1 LPRVK
6 PEPPA
11 GVRTAAKSAPQAQPQ
26 RQSSAPQPSGSGPVK
41 ILPADLAPNRT
52 PAEARAAQQPQTQQV
67 ATFSPRAGTV
77 GREFDPLAGTRSAFS
92 GSSFSGSS
100 GAGSTPAAE
109 QTPQAAPQQVAS
121 AAPDAVPSQS
131 ESAGGYVVQ
140 LTSFRSES
148 DALSEFQRLV
158 QRHPQLL
165 GGLDSRVQQ
174 ASLGQ
179 SGTFY
184 RLGIGPVAD
193 RNTATKLCNNLIA
206 AGEKDCL
213 VRRN

>member
-1 LPRVK
+1 V
-6 PEPPA
+6 
-11 GVRTAAKSAPQAQPQ
+11 Q
-26 RQSSAPQPSGSGPVK
+26 
-41 ILPADLAPNRT
+41 ILPADLTPNQT

-67 ATFSPRAGTV
+67 ATALSPRAGTV
-77 GREFDPLAGTRSAFS
+77 GREFDPLAGTRSA
-92 GSSFSGSS
+92 FSGSS

-121 AAPDAVPSQS
+121 AAPDAVRSQS

-140 LTSFRSES
+140 LASFRSES
-148 DALSEFQRLV
+148 EALSEFQRLV
-158 QRHPQLL
+158 QRHPQLV
-165 GGLDSRVQQ
+165 GELDSRVQQ

>member
-1 LPRVK
+1 V
-6 PEPPA
+6 
-11 GVRTAAKSAPQAQPQ
+11 Q
-26 RQSSAPQPSGSGPVK
+26 
-41 ILPADLAPNRT
+41 ILPADLTPNQT

-67 ATFSPRAGTV
+67 ATALSPRAGTV

-92 GSSFSGSS
+92 GSAFSGSS

-109 QTPQAAPQQVAS
+109 QTPQAAPRQVAS
-121 AAPDAVPSQS
+121 AAPDAVRSQS

-140 LTSFRSES
+140 LASFRSES
-148 DALSEFQRLV
+148 EALSEFQRLV
-158 QRHPQLL
+158 QRHPQLV
-165 GGLDSRVQQ
+165 GELDSRVQQ

>member
-1 LPRVK
+1 
-6 PEPPA
+6 
-11 GVRTAAKSAPQAQPQ
+11 
-26 RQSSAPQPSGSGPVK
+26 
-41 ILPADLAPNRT
+41 
-52 PAEARAAQQPQTQQV
+52 
-67 ATFSPRAGTV
+67 V
-77 GREFDPLAGTRSAFS
+77 GREFDPLAGTRPAFSGSSFS

-121 AAPDAVPSQS
+121 AAPDAVRSQS

-140 LTSFRSES
+140 LASFRSES
-148 DALSEFQRLV
+148 EALSEFQRLV
-158 QRHPQLL
+158 QRHPQLV
-165 GGLDSRVQQ
+165 GELDSRVQQ